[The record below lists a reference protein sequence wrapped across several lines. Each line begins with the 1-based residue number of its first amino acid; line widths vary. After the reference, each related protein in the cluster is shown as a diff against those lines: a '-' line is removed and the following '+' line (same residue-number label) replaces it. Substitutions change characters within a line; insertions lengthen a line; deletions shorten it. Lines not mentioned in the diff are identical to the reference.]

1 MNHRMLPP
9 EILRVAARRRAR
21 RVALLVALLPVTS
34 APVTVC
40 AGAVDDANVI
50 RFTGCETHAGIA
62 DALRHR
68 RELDTA
74 ASALARGEALRDA
87 IARSGYRA
95 VETAS
100 VHLAG
105 STAAGA
111 VRSALASRLCR
122 PLTDR
127 SFRDVGSFSSGS
139 GVWVIVAR
147 EFVPPSP
154 RDTPGIE
161 REVLARVNAA
171 RANGRRCGAE
181 RYPPAPPL
189 EPSAALERVAFEHSS
204 DMAVH
209 AQFEHSGHDGSTP
222 AERVRRSGYGARL
235 VGENIA
241 YGSLDAEEAVDGW
254 LASPGHCANI
264 MDPRFQTTGIAIA
277 EDRHGGAGLY
287 WTQVF
292 VAR

>member
-1 MNHRMLPP
+1 MNPRTSSPRIP
-9 EILRVAARRRAR
+9 CGAARRLAGRIALAVVLLTGGLAPAAARAD
-21 RVALLVALLPVTS
+21 
-34 APVTVC
+34 
-40 AGAVDDANVI
+40 AVEDANAI
-50 RFTGCETHAGIA
+50 RFAGCERHPGIPE
-62 DALRHR
+62 ALRHR
-68 RELDTA
+68 RELDA
-74 ASALARGEALRDA
+74 AARSLARGAGLHDA

-100 VHLAG
+100 VHLSG
-105 STAAGA
+105 STAGA
-111 VRSALASRLCR
+111 AVTRALASRLCT

-127 SFRDVGSFSSGS
+127 SFRDVGSYASESA
-139 GVWVIVAR
+139 VWVVVAR

-154 RDTPGIE
+154 RDAASLE

-171 RANGRRCGAE
+171 RATGARCGAA

-189 EPSAALERVAFEHSS
+189 APSASLERVAFEHSA
-204 DMAVH
+204 DMALH

-222 AERVRRSGYGARL
+222 AERVRRSGLGARL

-241 YGSLDAEEAVDGW
+241 YGSLDAREAVEGW

-277 EDRHGGAGLY
+277 EDRHGGAALY

-292 VAR
+292 VER